1 MGEPMPV
8 AEDVAKFFIQYYD
21 DNDVLIT
28 NLMLNK
34 LLYFAQGHHLA
45 EYGKPLFGET
55 IEAWKYGPV
64 VPSVYRKYK
73 PYGKGP
79 IHNDGRFDCR
89 NLFSDDAMSL
99 LLDVAEY
106 YMDYS
111 SSKLVALTHEQGSP
125 WDKAFSGHEDERHL
139 AIDEDDMRLYFQ
151 GIDLDGEI
159 DEDLAAEL
167 RETVE
172 AYRRGELETCTGREI
187 EKRYGLAS

>member
-73 PYGKGP
+73 LYGKDP

-111 SSKLVALTHEQGSP
+111 SSKLVA
-125 WDKAFSGHEDERHL
+125 
-139 AIDEDDMRLYFQ
+139 
-151 GIDLDGEI
+151 
-159 DEDLAAEL
+159 
-167 RETVE
+167 
-172 AYRRGELETCTGREI
+172 
-187 EKRYGLAS
+187 

>member
-1 MGEPMPV
+1 MGEPMPI

-73 PYGKGP
+73 PCGKDP
-79 IHNDGRFDCR
+79 IHGDGRFDCR
-89 NLFSDDAMSL
+89 DLFSDDAMSL

-111 SSKLVALTHEQGSP
+111 SSKLVALTHEQGGP
-125 WDKAFSGHEDERHL
+125 WDKTFAGHENERHL

-172 AYRRGELETCTGREI
+172 AYKKGEIETCTGREI